1 MKKIIWLLS
10 LIPAILS
17 IVTIRTYLSFFDNAN
32 LFAESLSVL
41 SIFNFVF
48 IFMILVIA
56 AFAIIFFIPSVI
68 FILSFHSNFRKL
80 HNQNDLKRRIS
91 LSAIT
96 SLVFTIIIFFLWAS
110 LSDRFHAFE
119 KFIGWFSFLISFAV
133 IFLINY
139 FSVRKTVLI
148 SHEYQGAKQKRE
160 TALLSYVGVP
170 FLIITIIS
178 LFFAFSFAMVF
189 GWVNTKMAGDNI
201 EMLSKVAL
209 LVSLIGIASLFPGM
223 VYVCTDAHIKNSSWH
238 FKFGIVIVM
247 VWPLLTAM
255 YVPSFY
261 PVLVDKT
268 IALSGIS
275 DWKNRSYQVDE
286 KIFPPEQFNRT
297 EWKLET
303 ALKGGFFKVRGVM
316 VYSLNGMKLLCPE
329 SIREPY
335 KAMLRFVPW
344 DHEYDKKMNDELKS
358 AALSC
363 QPFIKGGVS
372 RLAE

>member
-1 MKKIIWLLS
+1 
-10 LIPAILS
+10 
-17 IVTIRTYLSFFDNAN
+17 
-32 LFAESLSVL
+32 
-41 SIFNFVF
+41 
-48 IFMILVIA
+48 
-56 AFAIIFFIPSVI
+56 
-68 FILSFHSNFRKL
+68 
-80 HNQNDLKRRIS
+80 
-91 LSAIT
+91 
-96 SLVFTIIIFFLWAS
+96 
-110 LSDRFHAFE
+110 
-119 KFIGWFSFLISFAV
+119 
-133 IFLINY
+133 
-139 FSVRKTVLI
+139 
-148 SHEYQGAKQKRE
+148 
-160 TALLSYVGVP
+160 
-170 FLIITIIS
+170 
-178 LFFAFSFAMVF
+178 
-189 GWVNTKMAGDNI
+189 
-201 EMLSKVAL
+201 
-209 LVSLIGIASLFPGM
+209 
-223 VYVCTDAHIKNSSWH
+223 
-238 FKFGIVIVM
+238 M